1 VKVLHIDDNQEITNL
16 VSELIELQ
24 GFDYVVTNNPREGL
38 NRIKNE
44 KFDVVLLDMHM
55 PELSGIDVI
64 EELEREKILKD
75 QKIVILSG
83 HPFNYDQ
90 RSELLKKEGIH
101 YCLKKPIEFNELL
114 SAIKH

>member
-1 VKVLHIDDNQEITNL
+1 VKVLHIDDNKDITNL
-16 VSELIELQ
+16 ISELIELQ
-24 GFDYVVTNNPREGL
+24 GFDYFVTNNPRDGL

-44 KFDVVLLDMHM
+44 KFDVILLDMHM

-75 QKIVILSG
+75 QKIVI
-83 HPFNYDQ
+83 Q

-114 SAIKH
+114 SAIRP